1 MNNYTDKE
9 KKIIKQ
15 CHEGPYYKVVTEI
28 TNNEF
33 NDLVD
38 KLLDKN
44 DKELIK
50 NILESNNT
58 YFLTVLYQMFKIRIK
73 IKFS

>member
-38 KLLDKN
+38 KLLDPAIN
-44 DKELIK
+44 SSLNYLLQD
-50 NILESNNT
+50 
-58 YFLTVLYQMFKIRIK
+58 
-73 IKFS
+73 